1 LDGYVAK
8 KILTN
13 QLITVFF
20 NTHSDKLRVRG
31 RRVLGGLIKH
41 NFYSSG
47 YEEYFK
53 KNDDGLFDVFQST

>member
-1 LDGYVAK
+1 MDGYVAK